1 MGFLIFLVVMSLLL
15 IIMLIGLWCAID
27 KYIISQIILSVFSTI
42 LSLGVLIFAWFSV
55 FTPATPY
62 TNEENIA
69 RYETLIE
76 KVENIDENT
85 PASEMEKIYNEV
97 EEWNE
102 EYAEYQNNIGGFTS
116 TRYPADRYVGCNE
129 INFWESI
136 K

>member
-1 MGFLIFLVVMSLLL
+1 MGSIIFLAVMSLLL
-15 IIMLIGLWCAID
+15 IITVIGLWCAID
-27 KYIISQIILSVFSTI
+27 KYIASQVVLSVFLTI
-42 LSLGVLIFAWFSV
+42 IALGVLIFAWFSV

-76 KVENIDENT
+76 KVENINENT

-97 EEWNE
+97 EEWNK
-102 EYAEYQNNIGGFTS
+102 EYTEYQSNIGGFKGTK
-116 TRYPADRYVGCNE
+116 YPADRYVGCDE

>member
-1 MGFLIFLVVMSLLL
+1 MGFIIILTLLTLLGIF
-15 IIMLIGLWCAID
+15 ILIGLWSVID
-27 KYIISQIILSVFSTI
+27 KYIIVQIILAII
-42 LSLGVLIFAWFSV
+42 LTLSMLGTFVFAWFSV

-97 EEWNE
+97 EEWNK
-102 EYAEYQNNIGGFTS
+102 EYVEYQSNIGGFKG
-116 TRYPADRYVGCNE
+116 TRYPADRYIGCNK